1 MSEELEIGAEVR
13 VFNQPGTY
21 IVKGFNPDGSICLYG
36 GTTTHKSFR
45 DIKPER
51 IRPSKKRKERR

>member
-21 IVKGFNPDGSICLYG
+21 TVKGFNPDGSVCLYG
-36 GTTTHKSFR
+36 GTLTHRSFR
-45 DIKPER
+45 DIRPAM
-51 IRPSKKRKERR
+51 IRPAKKKRVKQ